1 MVTSSKRRIIPSEL
15 LKQRDGMRNTLVIAF
30 SKIQHVK
37 TRLFGSLL
45 FSDYRE
51 TEANTRSVKK
61 VEETRERETRKSKLA
76 KFRTKTNSKHKF
88 TPLHLT

>member
-1 MVTSSKRRIIPSEL
+1 
-15 LKQRDGMRNTLVIAF
+15 MRNTLVTAF

-37 TRLFGSLL
+37 TSLFGSLL

-61 VEETRERETRKSKLA
+61 VEETRERETRKRNEKVKLA

>member
-1 MVTSSKRRIIPSEL
+1 
-15 LKQRDGMRNTLVIAF
+15 MRNTLVTAF

-37 TRLFGSLL
+37 TSLFGSLL

-61 VEETRERETRKSKLA
+61 VEETRERETRKRNEKVKTSKISNQN
-76 KFRTKTNSKHKF
+76 KFETQIYTTTFNLNYLMIV
-88 TPLHLT
+88 P